1 MNEVVVGSN
10 ARVLDMSEEK
20 QLEGQVSLIQ
30 GEAGSIVISNDDD
43 CSAAAQ
49 MLKNIKGMEKK
60 VTDYWEPMRQSTYAA
75 YQSVMKHKK
84 EMLDPL
90 QKAAKTIQKKCD
102 AYVAEK
108 NRILRAQE
116 EQMRKLAN
124 QEVDRKIAEA
134 AAAEARGDDLGAS
147 YAMAEAEM
155 ADSITSMAGKR
166 QATIEGVSIGKRTW
180 EIDSLAPEQVPITVC
195 GVTVYIKD
203 KAAVE
208 RIVKQVIED
217 TDGKVKIPGVEF
229 HEKHIINVRK

>member
-30 GEAGSIVISNDDD
+30 GEAGNIVIANDND
-43 CSAAAQ
+43 CNAAAK
-49 MLKNIKGMEKK
+49 MLDDIKGMEKK
-60 VTDYWEPMRQSTYAA
+60 VTAYWEPMRQSTYAA

-90 QKAAKTIQKKCD
+90 QKAAKVIQKKVD
-102 AYVAEK
+102 GYVAEK
-108 NRILRAQE
+108 NRILREQE
-116 EQMRKLAN
+116 EHMRRLAN

-134 AAAEARGDDLGAS
+134 AEAESRGDELGAS

-155 ADSITSMAGKR
+155 ADSITNMVGKR
-166 QATIEGVSIGKRTW
+166 QVSIEGVAIGKKSW
-180 EIDSLAPEQVPITVC
+180 EIDSLIPEQVPITVC

-208 RIVKQVIED
+208 RIVKQVVEES
-217 TDGKVKIPGVEF
+217 DGNVQIPGVEF
-229 HEKHIINVRK
+229 HEKHIIKIRK